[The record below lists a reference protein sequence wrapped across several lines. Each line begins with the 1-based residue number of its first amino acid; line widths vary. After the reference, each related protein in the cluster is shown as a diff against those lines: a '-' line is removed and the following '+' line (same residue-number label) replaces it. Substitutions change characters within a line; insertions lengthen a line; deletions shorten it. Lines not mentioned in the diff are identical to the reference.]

1 MNRKF
6 ILRFEPEGTSSRQT
20 QRRSVLELLSSETV
34 TMAKTM
40 TMWYLLLTLSFVYV
54 ATADTQIKVT
64 NNPADKL
71 VAAINENRTAHKV
84 SALTDNPG
92 LACIALQ
99 YIKAYQGNCGDVG
112 GSDGK
117 KPPESQFAEVFAPNC
132 GVEASTLAPITGRFL
147 GCQTNYVHA
156 PEAFSEILIRN
167 QKSLDILYSKN
178 HTQVGAAVTGT
189 DGGSPYFWC
198 VLFSSGKPNQTFTF
212 EGGVAKITKPGC
224 FSGANDECSGAS
236 DYWSPLNGMWV
247 LATSVL
253 IAIGFGLAL

>member
-1 MNRKF
+1 
-6 ILRFEPEGTSSRQT
+6 
-20 QRRSVLELLSSETV
+20 
-34 TMAKTM
+34 MAKTM
-40 TMWYLLLTLSFVYV
+40 TVWYLFVTLAFIYA
-54 ATADTQIKVT
+54 ATADTQIKIT

-84 SALTDNPG
+84 SSLTDNPG

-99 YIKAYQGNCGDVG
+99 YIKAYQGDCDAVG
-112 GSDGK
+112 GPDAK
-117 KPPESQFAEVFAPNC
+117 KPPESQFAEVFAPAC
-132 GVEASTLAPITGRFL
+132 GVKASTLAPITGRFL
-147 GCQTNYVHA
+147 GCQSKYVHA

-198 VLFSSGKPNQTFTF
+198 VLFSSGKPNSTFTL

-224 FSGANDECSGAS
+224 FSGANDECSGAP
-236 DYWSPLNGMWV
+236 DWSALSRIW
-247 LATSVL
+247 LFATSVL
-253 IAIGFGLAL
+253 IAMWFAFPL

>member
-1 MNRKF
+1 MSHSKF
-6 ILRFEPEGTSSRQT
+6 ILHLLVSSHFWHNEQNFA
-20 QRRSVLELLSSETV
+20 V
-34 TMAKTM
+34 
-40 TMWYLLLTLSFVYV
+40 
-54 ATADTQIKVT
+54 KVT

-71 VAAINENRTAHKV
+71 VVAINENRTAHKV

-99 YIKAYQGNCGDVG
+99 YIKAYQGECDAVG

-117 KPPESQFAEVFAPNC
+117 KPPESRFAEVFAPNC

-147 GCQTNYVHA
+147 ACQTKYVHA
-156 PEAFSEILIRN
+156 PEAFSDILIRN
-167 QKSLDILYSKN
+167 QQSLDILYNNN

-198 VLFSSGKPNQTFTF
+198 VLFSSGKPNKTFTF
-212 EGGVAKITKPGC
+212 ESGVAKITKPGC

-236 DYWSPLNGMWV
+236 YWSPLNEMWV
-247 LATSVL
+247 FATSLL
-253 IAIGFGLAL
+253 IAMGFALTLWS